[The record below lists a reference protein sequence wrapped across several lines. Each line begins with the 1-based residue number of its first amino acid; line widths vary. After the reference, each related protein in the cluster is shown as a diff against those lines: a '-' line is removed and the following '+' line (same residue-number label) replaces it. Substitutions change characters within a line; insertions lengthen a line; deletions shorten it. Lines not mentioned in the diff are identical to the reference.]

1 MVYFSSHTSPSN
13 WGKGILYTLSS
24 SLCSEYRSIYEHP
37 VFTPPSSLEKLYTN
51 KNAQYKEHDILY
63 QNYVVNSL
71 IIYLSKTNSDKQYC
85 EDLANNF
92 IWGRLGEKRILKEL
106 RLYDGDTFLSREGNT
121 RHSLRDPICY
131 WLTINGCV
139 VCKDGLIKNENEEEE

>member
-1 MVYFSSHTSPSN
+1 MIYFSSHTSPSN

-24 SLCSEYRSIYEHP
+24 SLSSEYRSIYEHP
-37 VFTPPSSLEKLYTN
+37 VFTPPASLEKLYTN

-63 QNYVVNSL
+63 ENFIINSL
-71 IIYLSKTNSDKQYC
+71 IANGFN
-85 EDLANNF
+85 EDYAQNF

-106 RLYDGDTFLSREGNT
+106 RLYDGDTFLSKEGNT
-121 RHSLRDPICY
+121 RHSLRDPLCY

-139 VCKDGLIKNENEEEE
+139 VCKDGLEKNEGEADW